1 MHRAMV
7 RKQVQILKRLLIAGQ
22 SRGIF
27 SLIVGLRP
35 VLVLQLTMPRRKLP
49 PISDAE
55 WQDAQNAYELGLRS
69 GRQIAH
75 HLGVSP
81 ATVCRRFRLLGAVKA
96 CRVGEAMQP
105 IIAEMD
111 RLAAERIAR
120 EAAEWD
126 AALAR
131 SAELMAFMDQMI
143 GAIFAADRVGSVT
156 LAAGRIAD
164 TKAAVLAR

>member
-1 MHRAMV
+1 M
-7 RKQVQILKRLLIAGQ
+7 KRLLMAGQ

-35 VLVLQLTMPRRKLP
+35 VLVLQLAMRRKLP

-55 WQDAQNAYELGLRS
+55 WQNAQNAYELGHRS
-69 GRQIAH
+69 GRQIAQ

-105 IIAEMD
+105 VIAEMD
-111 RLAAERIAR
+111 RLAAERVAR

-131 SAELMAFMDQMI
+131 SEELRVLMDQMI